1 MLGDAPVVSLAGP
14 ALAAE
19 ILAGSP
25 TGLLCASRDQQAR
38 RCAAEVL
45 ASPTTAVFT
54 TSDVAGAETAAAF
67 KNVVAVAVGLA
78 EGLSDRLGES
88 GLVAT
93 FANARAAVF
102 ARGMMDMLA
111 LVEAQGGRAATV
123 LGLAGAGD
131 LYVTCGHGRNGRF
144 GRLLGS
150 GATVEGAIR
159 SIGSTVEGVANTAPA
174 LLLAARTRLDLPSAR
189 VVELALK
196 RGSDRRAGQRPA
208 QGPVPDRRVRLTAAR
223 QQPRRTGVTT
233 MDYDVIVIG
242 SGFGG
247 SVTALRLTEKGY
259 RVGVLEAG
267 RRFEDADYPRTSW
280 DARKF
285 LWAPKLGCRGIQRI
299 HLLRDVIVL
308 AGAGVG
314 GGSLVYANTLYRPK
328 SDAFYHDRQ
337 WAHLT
342 DWRAELAPYYD
353 QAERMLGV
361 TAEPDDDGG
370 GRGHEEC
377 RARRWAS
384 GTRSAWPRSGS
395 SSAGPAARSRASRS
409 PTRSSAAQARPAGA
423 ASRSAS
429 A

>member
-1 MLGDAPVVSLAGP
+1 MGDDSRVAILGAGAMGTALAVHTARSGASTVLLATDHDEAVMDRWRRGLPHPSLDMPFHHHVRCLPDGEWEQALPRAGVVIVAVSSTGLSRVLEQAARIGAPDAIWVLATKGWSPDTLQTPSQVADAVLGDAPVVSLAGP

-25 TGLLCASRDQQAR
+25 TGLLCASHDQRAR
-38 RCAAEVL
+38 RCAAQVL
-45 ASPTTAVFT
+45 SSPTTAVFT

-150 GATVEGAIR
+150 GATVESAVR

-196 RGSDRRAGQRPA
+196 EDLTGERVSDRLRDLFLTVVSGSRPADSSHAGQR
-208 QGPVPDRRVRLTAAR
+208 
-223 QQPRRTGVTT
+223 
-233 MDYDVIVIG
+233 
-242 SGFGG
+242 
-247 SVTALRLTEKGY
+247 
-259 RVGVLEAG
+259 
-267 RRFEDADYPRTSW
+267 
-280 DARKF
+280 
-285 LWAPKLGCRGIQRI
+285 
-299 HLLRDVIVL
+299 
-308 AGAGVG
+308 
-314 GGSLVYANTLYRPK
+314 
-328 SDAFYHDRQ
+328 
-337 WAHLT
+337 
-342 DWRAELAPYYD
+342 
-353 QAERMLGV
+353 
-361 TAEPDDDGG
+361 
-370 GRGHEEC
+370 
-377 RARRWAS
+377 
-384 GTRSAWPRSGS
+384 
-395 SSAGPAARSRASRS
+395 
-409 PTRSSAAQARPAGA
+409 
-423 ASRSAS
+423 
-429 A
+429 